1 MFDVVCIGNA
11 TLDVFIEIEAEKT
24 EGCIILP
31 CGSKQE
37 VKGIHYATGGGAT
50 NTAVSFSRMGLNTAI
65 LAAVGKDD
73 SGHSLVHELRKEG
86 VNTDLITKLP
96 RFKTAYSAIVTGR
109 GFDRIIFTYG
119 GATTHLESEGQIK
132 WHLLKKTKWFYVSSF
147 HSKPSL
153 MKKIFAFAEKNRMK
167 VAWNPGKSELK
178 HGLEKLKPMLKK
190 TDILFLNEEE
200 AEFLTGESAVNES
213 IEKLQKQVPLVVI
226 TRGKNGSISFD
237 GKKHYV
243 EGTHKVEVVDST
255 GAGDAFNA
263 GFLTATLWGK
273 EIQKALVLG
282 TRNAEAI
289 LVKMGAKNN
298 LLKEKQAKTYT

>member
-11 TLDVFIEIEAEKT
+11 TLDVFVEIEAEKK

-73 SGHSLVHELRKEG
+73 SGNSVVHELEKEK

-96 RFKTAYSAIVTGR
+96 KYKTAYSAIITGR

-119 GATTHLESEGQIK
+119 GATTHLEKEGQIK
-132 WHLLKKTKWFYVSSF
+132 WEKLKKTKWFYLSSF

-153 MKKIFAFAEKNRMK
+153 LKKIFDFALKNKVK

-178 HGLEKLKPMLKK
+178 HGLGKLKPMLKK
-190 TDILFLNEEE
+190 TEILFLNEEE
-200 AEFLTGESAVNES
+200 AEFLTGESTVNES
-213 IEKLQKQVPLVVI
+213 IEKLQKHVPVVVI
-226 TRGKNGSISFD
+226 TRGRHGSIAFD

-243 EGTHKVEVVDST
+243 EGTNNIEVVDST

-263 GFLTATLWGK
+263 GFLTAVIWKKG
-273 EIQKALVLG
+273 IQKALVLG

-298 LLKEKQAKTYT
+298 LLKEKQAKMYT